1 MKRYK
6 VKKGNIE
13 KLKLFLNKVK
23 NGKLDKLGNNI
34 PN

>member
-6 VKKGNIE
+6 VKKENIE

-23 NGKLDKLGNNI
+23 NGKTSNRNRNNG
-34 PN
+34 